1 MKPLL
6 NIACAS
12 ALCCALP
19 AWACTPEQAT
29 QKREELA
36 GLVSHLT
43 EQNPQ
48 KAKQIN
54 DELQGME
61 LGTASK
67 DLPDKCQLI
76 DKRIEELKKQRKKR
90 NCLLWHPR
98 SAALRGCRTMLNP

>member
-6 NIACAS
+6 PIVCS
-12 ALCCALP
+12 TALTCALP
-19 AWACTPEQAT
+19 TWACTPEEAS

-36 GLVSHLT
+36 GLVTQLT

-48 KAKQIN
+48 KAKEIN
-54 DELQGME
+54 EELQGMD

-76 DKRIEELKKQRKKR
+76 DQRIKELKVAEQ
-90 NCLLWHPR
+90 N
-98 SAALRGCRTMLNP
+98 AE

>member
-6 NIACAS
+6 PIMGAIALFS
-12 ALCCALP
+12 ALP
-19 AWACTPEQAT
+19 TWACTPEQAT

-36 GLVSHLT
+36 GLVTQLT

-48 KAKQIN
+48 KAKDIN
-54 DELQGME
+54 AELQGME

-76 DKRIEELKKQRKKR
+76 DKRIAELKQAEKK
-90 NCLLWHPR
+90 
-98 SAALRGCRTMLNP
+98 AD

>member
-6 NIACAS
+6 PIACAA
-12 ALCCALP
+12 ALLCALP
-19 AWACTPEQAT
+19 VWACTPEEAT

-36 GLVSHLT
+36 GLVTQLT

-48 KAKQIN
+48 KAKEIN
-54 DELQGME
+54 DELQGMD

-76 DKRIEELKKQRKKR
+76 DQRITELKQAEKK
-90 NCLLWHPR
+90 
-98 SAALRGCRTMLNP
+98 AE